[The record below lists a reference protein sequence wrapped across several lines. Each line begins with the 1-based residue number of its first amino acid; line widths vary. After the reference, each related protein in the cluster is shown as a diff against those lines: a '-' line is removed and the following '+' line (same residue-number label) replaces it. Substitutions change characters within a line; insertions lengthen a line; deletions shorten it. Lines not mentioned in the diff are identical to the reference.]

1 MCITFLLFS
10 ENEFPAKVN
19 KRNGF
24 AKCHHSLVASVFM
37 VLQNKIRM
45 FCRSS
50 PACVDNHPAGGVG
63 MAGLRKKGCSGW
75 QCIWLI
81 DRWVVLIYKKA
92 VATRLEAR
100 FYALGSLLLC
110 AWKFILAS
118 G

>member
-1 MCITFLLFS
+1 
-10 ENEFPAKVN
+10 
-19 KRNGF
+19 
-24 AKCHHSLVASVFM
+24 M

-45 FCRSS
+45 FCLGS
-50 PACVDNHPAGGVG
+50 PAYVGNHPAGGVG
-63 MAGLRKKGCSGW
+63 MAGVRKKGCFGW

-81 DRWVVLIYKKA
+81 DKQVVLIYKKA

-110 AWKFILAS
+110 VWKFILAS